1 MHKKL
6 VGMLAGVAMAGAW
19 SYASAQADPTW
30 AWRNFEDPKLLT
42 VHFTCDAGTSE
53 FKSYMD
59 TPQTFTG
66 ITIKW
71 KGGTFFVYSPNPD
84 SMSPIT
90 YTYVKKVGG
99 LLRSEVARHERDRII
114 RAEAPQLYEAM
125 SAGSTESCKIILDG
139 SQRKSK

>member
-6 VGMLAGVAMAGAW
+6 VGVLVGVAMAGMWTCGA
-19 SYASAQADPTW
+19 AQANPTW

-71 KGGTFFVYSPNPD
+71 KGGTFFVYSPNPN

-99 LLRSEVARHERDRII
+99 LVRSEVTRHERDQTLM
-114 RAEAPQLYEAM
+114 AEAPQLYEAM
-125 SAGSTESCKIILDG
+125 STGSTESCMIILDG
-139 SQRKSK
+139 SQRKTE